1 MRRRVGAALVVLAL
15 ACLGGCTALSR
26 SSVETL
32 RLAFQGPNLEIDE
45 GSLDPTAG
53 YLRVRARDSDLLM
66 GRGFVDQGLETWYGD
81 GDELLTL
88 RDGMLVNSLGMTAN
102 LAGVRWLDAN
112 PLAATGLPVL
122 PVSYRRQIDRLPEHY
137 HEVTEYRLQDC
148 GARRIKVWG
157 RVHEVRCLQES
168 VLASNAREPMPGNT
182 YWLAGDGTLVQSR
195 QWLAPGHEL
204 ILQPRLP
211 LPPVKAPAVEAPAG
225 PVLTTSHHQ
234 LVVLAPTRLNQ
245 LLREHPLPQAWL
257 PGSAWLARS
266 EELPQQQLKRGVLYD
281 IDKALQGDGLPAHSR
296 ARLQALR
303 GRLAAMAVTGR
314 KPLPVLNARWLQGN
328 PRRDPVLNGGDR
340 LVRPLHAGDQV
351 LIVGDVPQA
360 CRLAVTPDLSVR
372 AAVARCSDRRWLPDA
387 VFRID
392 PDGRVTRVEIA
403 LWNREPDRGVPPGS
417 RILVPFHGFAS
428 ASGNATADA
437 DLARWLAT
445 QFDPAAGSADTVAP
459 AAAATTGE
467 GAP

>member
-1 MRRRVGAALVVLAL
+1 MRRVGAALVVLAL

-32 RLAFQGPNLEIDE
+32 RLAFQGPQLVIDE
-45 GSLDPTAG
+45 SSLNPAAG
-53 YLRVRARDSDLLM
+53 YLRVQTRDSELLM

-88 RDGMLVNSLGMTAN
+88 RDGVLVNSLGMSAN
-102 LAGVRWLDAN
+102 LAAVRWLDAN
-112 PLAATGLPVL
+112 PLAAASLPALPVN
-122 PVSYRRQIDRLPEHY
+122 YRRHIDRLPEHY
-137 HEVTEYRLQDC
+137 NEITEYRLQDC
-148 GARRIKVWG
+148 GARRIKAWG
-157 RVHEVRCLQES
+157 RVHDVRCLQES
-168 VLASNAREPMPGNT
+168 VVTSNAREPMPGNT

-211 LPPVKAPAVEAPAG
+211 LPAVTAASEQAPPMTV
-225 PVLTTSHHQ
+225 TTDHHL
-234 LVVLAPTRLNQ
+234 LVVVAPTRLNQ

-266 EELPQQQLKRGVLYD
+266 EELPQHQLKRGVLYD
-281 IDKALQGDGLPAHSR
+281 IDRALQGDDLRADSR

-303 GRLAAMAVTGR
+303 ERLVAMAVTGR
-314 KPLPVLNARWLQGN
+314 KPLPPLNARWLQGN

-340 LVRPLHAGDQV
+340 LVRPLRAGEHV
-351 LIVGDVPQA
+351 LVVGDVPQA

-372 AAVARCSDRRWLPDA
+372 EAVARCSDRRLLPDS

-392 PDGRVTRVEIA
+392 ADGRVTRVDIA
-403 LWNREPDRGVPPGS
+403 LWNREPDRGVAPGS
-417 RILVPFHGFAS
+417 RILVPFRGFAS
-428 ASGNATADA
+428 ASGNAAADA
-437 DLARWLAT
+437 DLARWLAS
-445 QFDPAAGSADTVAP
+445 QFDPSAGAADAP
-459 AAAATTGE
+459 AAAAGE
-467 GAP
+467 GTP